1 MYLSEKRIWHQK
13 TVPYTPMRNG
23 VVEPLN
29 HHLGESKDNALVGH
43 IKVGVLGR
51 STVDGYISDKSFV
64 VESNQARSAASTM
77 VREGTGLR

>member
-51 STVDGYISDKSFV
+51 STVEGSVLDKSIV
-64 VESNQARSAASTM
+64 VNNNLARGAPPTM
-77 VREGTGLR
+77 VEKTPDL